1 MPSPSYLLS
10 GEKVEEPFPISF
22 CTDSL
27 SAGDVCALG
36 LCEWDFRVLMPLG
49 LTNNSTVLS
58 SLPAFGAVIQLA
70 LHVLGSSRNPAASS
84 CQEGALALQARVPL
98 PQLPAL
104 VPDSLQELLASVG
117 SRQQLLA

>member
-10 GEKVEEPFPISF
+10 GEKLEEPFPISF
-22 CTDSL
+22 CPDSL
-27 SAGDVCALG
+27 SAGDVCALS

-49 LTNNSTVLS
+49 LTNNSAVLS

-70 LHVLGSSRNPAASS
+70 LRVLGSGRNPAASS
-84 CQEGALALQARVPL
+84 CQEGALGLQARVPS

>member
-1 MPSPSYLLS
+1 M
-10 GEKVEEPFPISF
+10 
-22 CTDSL
+22 
-27 SAGDVCALG
+27 LG

-58 SLPAFGAVIQLA
+58 SLPVFGAVIQLA
-70 LHVLGSSRNPAASS
+70 LHVLGSDRNPAASS
-84 CQEGALALQARVPL
+84 CQEGALGLQACVPS

-104 VPDSLQELLASVG
+104 VLDPLQELLASVG